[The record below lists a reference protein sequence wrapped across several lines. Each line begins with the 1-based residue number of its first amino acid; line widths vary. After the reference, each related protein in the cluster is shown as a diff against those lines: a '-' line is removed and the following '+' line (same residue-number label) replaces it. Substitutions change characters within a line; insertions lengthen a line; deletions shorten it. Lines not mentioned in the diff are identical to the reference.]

1 MQTEDPAFRPNDA
14 FRVKRAHGTAEAV
27 EHDFTG
33 NIGTSNVLLIDKN
46 NSGFLQFIKDG
57 QINESV
63 KIKKGNINK

>member
-1 MQTEDPAFRPNDA
+1 MT
-14 FRVKRAHGTAEAV
+14 RAHGTAEAV
-27 EHDFTG
+27 ERDFTG